1 MYVYFFFFFH
11 CVFPRIQQAP
21 LLVRHLFKLAYYH
34 EQIREDDSAIK
45 YYQQAYDAL
54 RAVPTSHTNLPELKA
69 VAYLINFKLIRL
81 FLSNIKLTEAS
92 DQFQLHILCWRQHM
106 SALSL
111 SAPSP
116 LTFLHWVWMIQ
127 QYRTMAECLEATPL
141 PSSVGFKNKLLHP
154 SYYYHAAGSCTL
166 RLEECAQV
174 TRHFAIEHRWFD
186 GASAS
191 DAPIAAVAAISSPF
205 VGQLCLDFPVLALV
219 YDSVASMGAS
229 LGVASPAAGF
239 DWNAYDHCVCGDCSF
254 ARLCVF

>member
-1 MYVYFFFFFH
+1 MS
-11 CVFPRIQQAP
+11 QAP
-21 LLVRHLFKLAYYH
+21 LLTRHLCKLAYYH

-54 RAVPTSHTNLPELKA
+54 RSVPTSHTNLPELKA

-106 SALSL
+106 SALSP

-116 LTFLHWVWMIQ
+116 LTFLHWAWMIQ
-127 QYRTMAECLEATPL
+127 QYRTMAEFLETTPL

-154 SYYYHAAGSCTL
+154 SYYFHTAGSCTL

-174 TRHFAIEHRWFD
+174 TRQWAIEHGWFA
-186 GASAS
+186 GESAS
-191 DAPIAAVAAISSPF
+191 DPSASPF
-205 VGQLCLDFPVLALV
+205 ASAAAAAPLSPFIGQLCVDFPVLALV
-219 YDSVASMGAS
+219 YDSAASMGAS
-229 LGVASPAAGF
+229 LGVSSPAAGF
-239 DWNAYDHCVCGDCSF
+239 DWNRF
-254 ARLCVF
+254 AHDVVAVHLRQHTIEVFPVVFGV